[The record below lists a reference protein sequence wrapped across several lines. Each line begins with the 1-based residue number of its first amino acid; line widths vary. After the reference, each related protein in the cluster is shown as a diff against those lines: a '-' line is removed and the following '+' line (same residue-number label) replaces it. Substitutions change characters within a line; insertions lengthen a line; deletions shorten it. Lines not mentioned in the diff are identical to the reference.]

1 MKIKKIFRIIGWII
15 WGISTIPLFFSFF
28 QFILTLIEQRFNSQ
42 FQFWLFFFTSFLLL
56 FLLTTFVFVE
66 VDEKFLSSCN
76 GKTPKP
82 EIIYKSKK
90 KAHICLGMIMSGA
103 LSGFISG
110 VTAIYLLA
118 LIPIEDLSFY
128 ISYETP
134 IGWIITLGIWLGVVL
149 VLSGII
155 WGVLML

>member
-1 MKIKKIFRIIGWII
+1 
-15 WGISTIPLFFSFF
+15 
-28 QFILTLIEQRFNSQ
+28 
-42 FQFWLFFFTSFLLL
+42 
-56 FLLTTFVFVE
+56 
-66 VDEKFLSSCN
+66 
-76 GKTPKP
+76 
-82 EIIYKSKK
+82 
-90 KAHICLGMIMSGA
+90 MSGA

-155 WGVLML
+155 WGGIDALKTVE